1 VPDNTIF
8 NTAELVEFMQKYR
21 VTEIL
26 FTPSLAETLL
36 ATTQNVSIQIPTLQ
50 VVWLNGEVGNK
61 LAAAAANLSLVQVV
75 TSKLLETCEQ
85 KMPRV
90 RVFNTIIF
98 HLRVRRGAYAHQLE
112 LIAACKVAATE
123 LRHDPSRQ
131 SGTVGHVAK
140 FASHLIMDTQSHT
153 PVQERHQPGELWVSG
168 RGIDPLAHCI
178 ALV

>member
-1 VPDNTIF
+1 MCTVPDNTIF

-21 VTEIL
+21 VTEIM

-90 RVFNTIIF
+90 RVFNTYSISECGEVLTRISNASARA
-98 HLRVRRGAYAHQLE
+98 HRSMQGGCYRAPSRPLEAVRNRWSR
-112 LIAACKVAATE
+112 CKVCVTPDHGHSVPYSSARTAPAWGALG
-123 LRHDPSRQ
+123 LR
-131 SGTVGHVAK
+131 K
-140 FASHLIMDTQSHT
+140 
-153 PVQERHQPGELWVSG
+153 RH
-168 RGIDPLAHCI
+168 
-178 ALV
+178 